1 MVKVMSRRRLWHMR
15 VCLSWDGGRV
25 AGLLDDCPTSRLL
38 WEKLPII
45 ALARDWGNEVFFE
58 VPLDAVLDTHPKVVV
73 PRGTIC
79 YWVQGSCVAI
89 PFGPTPVSEG
99 KECRL
104 VTAANVLG
112 RLDGDGQELAS
123 ISEGDWLT
131 LDRY

>member
-1 MVKVMSRRRLWHMR
+1 M
-15 VCLSWDGGRV
+15 
-25 AGLLDDCPTSRLL
+25 
-38 WEKLPII
+38 
-45 ALARDWGNEVFFE
+45 
-58 VPLDAVLDTHPKVVV
+58 
-73 PRGTIC
+73 
-79 YWVQGSCVAI
+79 QGYNLAI

-123 ISEGDWLT
+123 VNEGDWLT

>member
-1 MVKVMSRRRLWHMR
+1 MR
-15 VCLSWDGGRV
+15 VLLMWDDGRV
-25 AGLLDDCPTSRLL
+25 LGCLDDCPTSRLL
-38 WEKLPII
+38 WDELPVFSR
-45 ALARDWGNEVFFE
+45 AQTWGNEVFFE
-58 VPLDAVLDTHPKVVV
+58 APLDAILDTHPKVVV

-112 RLDGDGQELAS
+112 RLDGDGRELAS
-123 ISEGDWLT
+123 VNAGDWLT
-131 LDRY
+131 LDRC